1 MFRSILLWKYYTIK
15 TTFRGK
21 IGADVLV
28 IAEGPETAASL
39 ADATFA
45 VGNKIPI
52 LASLSLGNMQ
62 NMKSVIVDHW
72 KPKKVIIA
80 ADNDNEENLPQ
91 VISDLENF
99 LRNSGIE
106 VVIAIPQLESGTKCD
121 WNDVLKAHGRDY
133 LRNIF
138 LPHIISKGEKWKVK
152 IHWKVK

>member
-1 MFRSILLWKYYTIK
+1 MKLHYQNYIY
-15 TTFRGK
+15 RGK

-106 VVIAIPQLESGTKCD
+106 VVIAIPQLESRTKCD

-138 LPHIISKGEKWKVK
+138 LPYIISKEEK
-152 IHWKVK
+152 